1 MISGTKSAP
10 REIMLE
16 NSILEAGMKSRGY
29 NDPQF
34 VRVSTPPR
42 VITLSEHHFPSA
54 SDEPEEDD
62 EEARYFEPKTLNF
75 SDETKKNNRNNRKM
89 NNNSQEMVINH
100 R

>member
-1 MISGTKSAP
+1 MLKVISGTKSAP

-16 NSILEAGMKSRGY
+16 NSILESGMRSR
-29 NDPQF
+29 DPDF

-54 SDEPEEDD
+54 SDEPEDD
-62 EEARYFEPKTLNF
+62 DDSRYFAPKTLEFN
-75 SDETKKNNRNNRKM
+75 DDLKRGLKNRKNNQNQMSN
-89 NNNSQEMVINH
+89 EMVVNH